1 MVLRELN
8 QELNSFEGRM
18 LLMADHGVPL
28 AQLPRDS
35 ECQWFDIA
43 SIYYSEYD
51 YIRDTI

>member
-1 MVLRELN
+1 
-8 QELNSFEGRM
+8 
-18 LLMADHGVPL
+18 MADHGVPL

-51 YIRDTI
+51 YIRDTIWNMHGDTNLR